1 MIMISDREEL
11 FNAFSHYLGSVLA
24 IVAFVMLMGRYSHLD
39 HGVLSVLVYSL
50 SLFLLYSFSGTYHI
64 LPEGRGKRV
73 ARVFDHIGIYLLIAG
88 SYTPYLLLVIPAPEC
103 WILLVAEW
111 GLVVFGVFFKI
122 FFTGRFKLLSTLV
135 YLLMGWA
142 VVTVFPQVRAA
153 LSPESFH
160 YLIASGVAYSAGVP
174 AYLFDSRR
182 YMHFVWHLFVLAGSF
197 FGFLS
202 IYTMMTVRF

>member
-1 MIMISDREEL
+1 MCCFMIVISDREEL
-11 FNAFSHYLGSVLA
+11 LNAFSHYLGCLLA
-24 IVAFVMLMGRYSHLD
+24 VVAFVLLCGKFSELPAGM
-39 HGVLSVLVYSL
+39 LSVVVYCL
-50 SLFLLYSFSGTYHI
+50 SLFLLYGFSGTYHI
-64 LPEGRGKRV
+64 LPEGRAKRV
-73 ARVFDHIGIYLLIAG
+73 ARIFDHIGIYLLIAG

-122 FFTGRFKLLSTLV
+122 FFTGRFKLLSTVV

-153 LSPESFH
+153 LSPESFRF
-160 YLIASGVAYSAGVP
+160 LIASGVAYSAGVP
-174 AYLFDSRR
+174 AYLLDSRR
-182 YMHFVWHLFVLAGSF
+182 YMHFVWHLFVLAGSV

-202 IYTMMTVRF
+202 VYTLV